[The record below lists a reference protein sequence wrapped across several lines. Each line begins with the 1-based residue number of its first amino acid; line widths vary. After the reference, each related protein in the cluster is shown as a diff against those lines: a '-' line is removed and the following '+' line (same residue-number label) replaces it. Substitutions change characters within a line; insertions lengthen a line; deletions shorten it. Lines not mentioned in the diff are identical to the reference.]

1 MKLTLKTVLI
11 LLSILVVNVSMAP
24 SVPSETTLNAPTST
38 KISLSSSDIDNFQFR
53 PLTTLTPNKFLAKQE
68 IPKQEVAK
76 KNPIKKTS
84 KTPSRVLPKKKVEY
98 DNIRLIVTGYCK
110 CQKCCDWKYNW
121 RGRPVTKYSG
131 RKKII
136 GQTATGAMAK
146 VGTIAADTRYF
157 KFGTKMTIPGYG
169 SGVVQDRGGKV
180 KGYHIDLYFNTHQ
193 EAKNWGRR
201 LLMVKVKR

>member
-1 MKLTLKTVLI
+1 MKLTLKTVII
-11 LLSILVVNVSMAP
+11 LLSILAVNVSM
-24 SVPSETTLNAPTST
+24 VPSASSQVVKKQQVPS
-38 KISLSSSDIDNFQFR
+38 KISLSTNEIEDFQFK
-53 PLTTLTPNKFLAKQE
+53 PLASLNLEKL
-68 IPKQEVAK
+68 VAK
-76 KNPIKKTS
+76 NAETKATIKTVKAPAKKIT
-84 KTPSRVLPKKKVEY
+84 RALPKAKKKAEF

-169 SGVVQDRGGKV
+169 SGMVQDRGGKV